1 MNNLVLENLSM
12 SSKEIAELTG
22 KQHSHVMRDI
32 RSMVERFLADP
43 DLDWHCE
50 STTYKDAQGKQR
62 EMFHLDRNT
71 TMALV
76 TGYDP
81 VPRMRII
88 QRWQELEEKL
98 RRTPEQVL
106 MAYWRNRRRGA
117 SDHYNALMR
126 EIDRVIDETEGHRLD
141 PDTLRCR
148 KNSVRSNEANMLNRM
163 IIGMDSGDFRSW
175 FKIFKDPI
183 RDSMPGLMLDAYEK
197 VEIMDTALVRRKMRK
212 HDRDQA
218 LRAMLDVTFPEVVAY
233 RELVTAEVERILEE
247 ERESLEAPEHPEH
260 PARYRELQAERE
272 LLEIF
277 DVQDAVLLSLTA
289 ETPEQQEAL
298 LERQLDALDR
308 RAW

>member
-1 MNNLVLENLSM
+1 MVEQFSADSNLS
-12 SSKEIAELTG
+12 
-22 KQHSHVMRDI
+22 
-32 RSMVERFLADP
+32 
-43 DLDWHCE
+43 WHCE
-50 STTYKDAQGKQR
+50 STTYADAQGKQR

-106 MAYWRNRRRGA
+106 AAYWQNRRLG
-117 SDHYNALMR
+117 SKTHYNALMR
-126 EIDRVIDETEGHRLD
+126 EIDRVIDEIEGHRLD
-141 PDTLRCR
+141 PDALRAR
-148 KNSVRSNEANMLNRM
+148 KNCARSNEANMLNRM
-163 IIGMDSGDFRSW
+163 IIGMNSADFRYW

-197 VEIMDTALVRRKMRK
+197 VEIMDTALVRRRMRK

-218 LRAMLDVTFPEVVAY
+218 LRAMLDTTFPEVVAY
-233 RELVTAEVERILEE
+233 RELVIAEVERILEE
-247 ERESLEAPEHPEH
+247 ERESLEAPEHP
-260 PARYRELQAERE
+260 ARYRELQAERG

-298 LERQLDALDR
+298 LERQMAALDR
-308 RAW
+308 RVW